1 VKVIVH
7 NALSELGWNETFL
20 RALPELV
27 DLSDDQLIGRV
38 KRLDRGWSTFL
49 CVTVGE
55 IAATQTLRECRV
67 RNIGADVAVGDWIL
81 VTPDLERIVKVLP
94 RQSRLVRRASSD
106 GTRNEAQTLAANINF
121 VFLVHGLDTA
131 PNERRLERELVLA
144 FDSGAQPVV
153 VLTKSDAASASEIS
167 EAQAIMV
174 ATSLGVRVHV
184 VSSVTGDGLAELR
197 DYTRNGA
204 TIAVLGASG
213 VGKSTLVNA
222 LTGTESQQTGATRE
236 GDNKGR
242 HTTTAVD
249 LVALPTAGWLIDT
262 PGVRAVS
269 LWTSGRG
276 IERAFQ
282 DIFTLAERCK
292 FRDCKHG
299 TEPACAVQEAIGTGS
314 LDAARL
320 ESMGRLVEEEAALE
334 EEQARAERD
343 AR

>member
-1 VKVIVH
+1 
-7 NALSELGWNETFL
+7 
-20 RALPELV
+20 
-27 DLSDDQLIGRV
+27 
-38 KRLDRGWSTFL
+38 
-49 CVTVGE
+49 
-55 IAATQTLRECRV
+55 
-67 RNIGADVAVGDWIL
+67 
-81 VTPDLERIVKVLP
+81 
-94 RQSRLVRRASSD
+94 
-106 GTRNEAQTLAANINF
+106 
-121 VFLVHGLDTA
+121 
-131 PNERRLERELVLA
+131 
-144 FDSGAQPVV
+144 
-153 VLTKSDAASASEIS
+153 
-167 EAQAIMV
+167 MV

-184 VSSVTGDGLAELR
+184 VSSVTGDGLTELR
-197 DYTRNGA
+197 DYTRDGA

-249 LVALPTAGWLIDT
+249 LVALPEAGWLIDT

-334 EEQARAERD
+334 KEQERAERD

>member
-20 RALPELV
+20 RALHKSITP
-27 DLSDDQLIGRV
+27 SDEQLIGRV
-38 KRLDRGWSTFL
+38 NRIDRGWSTFL
-49 CVTVGE
+49 CVPLGVTHE
-55 IAATQTLRECRV
+55 NESLREWRV

-81 VTPDLERIVKVLP
+81 VSEDGERILCVVP

-106 GTRNEAQTLAANINF
+106 AVRAEAQTIAANIDV

-153 VLTKSDAASASEIS
+153 VLTKSDAATASAIS

-184 VSSVTGDGLAELR
+184 VSSVTGDGLTELR

-249 LVALPTAGWLIDT
+249 LVALPEAGWLIDT

-334 EEQARAERD
+334 QEQRGYNRK
-343 AR
+343 

>member
-1 VKVIVH
+1 MKVIVR

-20 RALPELV
+20 RALPESV

-55 IAATQTLRECRV
+55 IAEAQILRECRV

-81 VTPDLERIVKVLP
+81 VTPDLERIMKVLP

-106 GTRNEAQTLAANINF
+106 GIRNEDQTLAANINF
-121 VFLVHGLDTA
+121 VFLVHGLDNA

-144 FDSGAQPVV
+144 FDSGARPVV
-153 VLTKSDAASASEIS
+153 VLTKSDIASASAITET
-167 EAQAIMV
+167 QATMV

-184 VSSVTGDGLAELR
+184 VSSVTGDGLTELR
-197 DYTRNGA
+197 DYTRGGA
-204 TIAVLGASG
+204 TIVVLGASG

-249 LVALPTAGWLIDT
+249 LVALPEAGWLIDT

-276 IERAFQ
+276 IERAFE

-292 FRDCKHG
+292 FRDCKHD
-299 TEPACAVQEAIGTGS
+299 TEPACAVQAAIVTGA

-334 EEQARAERD
+334 QEQRD
-343 AR
+343 YNRK